1 MEQFYDMHC
10 HVGFAPAPAALAA
23 AGAQA
28 GIAAL
33 SCTVTPA
40 EYERLHSGLSS
51 VPNVAVALGVH
62 PWWIADGRVGD
73 AELNRFCE
81 LAASARFIGEIGLD
95 FAGPRDTAESRA
107 RQVAALERILDTCNT
122 SPAVPAYQGDAAN
135 GKATSSGVADGDD
148 TDASDAES
156 EGTASKLISIHAANA
171 AGTVLDLLQEANTL
185 ARHRVILHWFS
196 GTSDDLNRAVA
207 AGCYF
212 SVGPRMLAS
221 RRGREYAR
229 QIPLDRLLLETDMP
243 SREGET
249 LPANIWRAE
258 LGNALA
264 GIAQL
269 KNIDRDLL
277 TEHLATTSSA
287 LLGIPAI

>member
-1 MEQFYDMHC
+1 M
-10 HVGFAPAPAALAA
+10 
-23 AGAQA
+23 
-28 GIAAL
+28 
-33 SCTVTPA
+33 
-40 EYERLHSGLSS
+40 
-51 VPNVAVALGVH
+51 
-62 PWWIADGRVGD
+62 
-73 AELNRFCE
+73 
-81 LAASARFIGEIGLD
+81 
-95 FAGPRDTAESRA
+95 
-107 RQVAALERILDTCNT
+107 
-122 SPAVPAYQGDAAN
+122 
-135 GKATSSGVADGDD
+135 
-148 TDASDAES
+148 
-156 EGTASKLISIHAANA
+156 
-171 AGTVLDLLQEANTL
+171 LDLLQEANTL

>member
-1 MEQFYDMHC
+1 M
-10 HVGFAPAPAALAA
+10 
-23 AGAQA
+23 
-28 GIAAL
+28 
-33 SCTVTPA
+33 
-40 EYERLHSGLSS
+40 
-51 VPNVAVALGVH
+51 
-62 PWWIADGRVGD
+62 
-73 AELNRFCE
+73 
-81 LAASARFIGEIGLD
+81 
-95 FAGPRDTAESRA
+95 
-107 RQVAALERILDTCNT
+107 
-122 SPAVPAYQGDAAN
+122 
-135 GKATSSGVADGDD
+135 
-148 TDASDAES
+148 
-156 EGTASKLISIHAANA
+156 
-171 AGTVLDLLQEANTL
+171 LDLLQEANTL

-196 GTSDDLNRAVA
+196 GTSDDLNRAVT
-207 AGCYF
+207 AGCHF